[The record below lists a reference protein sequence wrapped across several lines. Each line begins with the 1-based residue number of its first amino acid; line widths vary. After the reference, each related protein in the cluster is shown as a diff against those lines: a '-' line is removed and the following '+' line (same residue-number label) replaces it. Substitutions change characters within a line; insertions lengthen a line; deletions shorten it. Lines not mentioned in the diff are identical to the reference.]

1 MTKEK
6 EAIMT
11 ILQSHALKQTDL
23 LSDFAREQIADE
35 IMDAQRK
42 IWTDALSQAG
52 ITLEN

>member
-1 MTKEK
+1 MKKEK

>member
-1 MTKEK
+1 MKKEK
-6 EAIMT
+6 EVIMT